1 MERLFLLC
9 RYYFETI
16 NLSESYL
23 QLIKQLTSA
32 DSAIEREIDTVLQR
46 MERGEDI
53 STMHGDGKRQ
63 KIIRVS
69 TKKYVVLSTFC

>member
-32 DSAIEREIDTVLQR
+32 DSAIEREIDIVLQR
-46 MERGEDI
+46 MEKGEDI